1 MSSLNK
7 VMLIGRLG
15 KDPEVR
21 YTQGGTPVATF
32 SVATGERWKEN
43 GGNPQERTEW
53 HNVVIWNKLAEIAK
67 RYLTKG
73 GLVYLEGK
81 LTTRKWQDQ
90 SGGNRYTTEVV
101 CNRMVMLGGKRN
113 GEGHGA
119 DAEVSEAAE
128 PAATSE
134 AAAIMTTT
142 SRFRE

>member
-21 YTQGGTPVATF
+21 YTQSGSPVATF
-32 SVATGERWKEN
+32 SVATSERWKDN

-53 HNVVIWNKLAEIAK
+53 HNVVIWNKLAEIVK

-73 GLVYLEGK
+73 ALVYLEGK

-101 CNRMVMLGGKRN
+101 CNKMVMLGGKRN
-113 GEGHGA
+113 GPGQEP
-119 DAEVSEAAE
+119 DAEVSEAA
-128 PAATSE
+128 AAARTSE
-134 AAAIMTTT
+134 AAAMTDDDIP
-142 SRFRE
+142 F